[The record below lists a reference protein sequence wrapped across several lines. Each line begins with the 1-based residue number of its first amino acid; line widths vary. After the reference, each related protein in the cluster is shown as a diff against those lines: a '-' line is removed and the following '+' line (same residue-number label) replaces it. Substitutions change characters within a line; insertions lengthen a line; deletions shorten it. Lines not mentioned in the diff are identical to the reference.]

1 MTVISGFM
9 TLMLSYIRDFL
20 LPVQVPTNNNKTFM
34 LTLGYIL
41 NRIKFYLIAFPTST
55 SILLSSYYLFCRMY
69 RTRNFIELKCEVA
82 RSTAAS
88 LSLRNNMG
96 NGVEQKPLASKDVSH
111 FPWSLSYSFPMYD
124 LFVLLLQ
131 CPLHRKSHL
140 PLPPPLLP
148 LSSLLLLPP
157 LPPPHLPD
165 LPLFSP
171 VPV

>member
-41 NRIKFYLIAFPTST
+41 NRFKFYLIAFPTST

-82 RSTAAS
+82 RGTNAS
-88 LSLRNNMG
+88 LSLRNNICQG
-96 NGVEQKPLASKDVSH
+96 LWGVEWNKNLWLAKMLIYKCFPFPLK
-111 FPWSLSYSFPMYD
+111 FK
-124 LFVLLLQ
+124 LLI
-131 CPLHRKSHL
+131 PY
-140 PLPPPLLP
+140 
-148 LSSLLLLPP
+148 
-157 LPPPHLPD
+157 
-165 LPLFSP
+165 
-171 VPV
+171 V